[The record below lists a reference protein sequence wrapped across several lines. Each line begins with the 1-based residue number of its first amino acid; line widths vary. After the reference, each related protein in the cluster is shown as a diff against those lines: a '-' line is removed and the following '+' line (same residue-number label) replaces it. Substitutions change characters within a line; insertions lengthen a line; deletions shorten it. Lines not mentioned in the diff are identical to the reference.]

1 MSQHAWCQRQPA
13 NGVRLGVWAQSG
25 LLRAARRRG
34 TFSCRQQS
42 LAPTGTRTNASQI
55 RRARCA
61 HNSTGPAEA
70 GTSGTGTASNG
81 YARADARSA
90 APRNGRRAV
99 QRGQVPADRDRRG
112 LRRRGGGCGSAA
124 APGIPAPARVS
135 LTITLAGAPG
145 EPQGHWTVRCDPAG
159 GTHPDPAAVCKA
171 LIAAMP
177 FAPQPPRKVCPQ
189 IIIDSKA
196 VIITGAWYGKKVHR
210 VVIDG
215 GCDLAL
221 FAKLSRIFS

>member
-1 MSQHAWCQRQPA
+1 M
-13 NGVRLGVWAQSG
+13 VMLAQM
-25 LLRAARRRG
+25 LAARLRATVAVLSGGARFRLIA
-34 TFSCRQQS
+34 T
-42 LAPTGTRTNASQI
+42 AAV
-55 RRARCA
+55 CA
-61 HNSTGPAEA
+61 
-70 GTSGTGTASNG
+70 
-81 YARADARSA
+81 A
-90 APRNGRRAV
+90 AVA
-99 QRGQVPADRDRRG
+99 
-112 LRRRGGGCGSAA
+112 GCGSAA